1 MPVLHTDDDDGSVY
15 LLCAHINKAYR
26 SPGMQTHARP
36 DASVLQVLDEM
47 RHENVAWQILKK
59 ERHELEKDW

>member
-26 SPGMQTHARP
+26 SPGMQTNARP

-47 RHENVAWQILKK
+47 RHENVAWQI
-59 ERHELEKDW
+59 